1 MKKLYLCVFVIVLI
15 ILIILAVVYCNKNE
29 LSENDKFEIVTSF
42 YPLYIMTLNITD
54 GIDNVLVNN
63 MTNNNVG
70 CLHNYTLQTS
80 DLKTLSKADLF
91 IMNGLGIEM
100 FTDKISEEYPDLEII
115 DTSTIELDLIRDS
128 EGLNGHVWN
137 DIDNY
142 IEQVEVILNSLCAED
157 PENTE
162 KYTANAEAYMQKIN
176 LLKQNSYIAKEGTTV
191 VSCNEAL
198 AYLLNDV
205 GLDFIEVYTDHEQS
219 ALSSEN
225 LSKVID
231 EVKEKNVKAIF
242 IEKNDDRKTA
252 EIIANETGAKIYEL
266 DANLSGEMNKDAFIN
281 SMTNNYN
288 ILKDC
293 LE

>member
-54 GIDNVLVNN
+54 GIDNVSVSN

-162 KYTANAEAYMQKIN
+162 KYTANAEAYMQKLN

>member
-1 MKKLYLCVFVIVLI
+1 MKKMYLCVFVIILI
-15 ILIILAVVYCNKNE
+15 ILIILAVVYANKNE
-29 LSENDKFEIVTSF
+29 LNEEDKFKIVTSF

-54 GIDNVLVNN
+54 GVDNVSVSN

-70 CLHNYTLQTS
+70 CLHNYNLQTS

-100 FTDKISEEYPDLEII
+100 FADKIKEEYPNLEII
-115 DTSTIELDLIRDS
+115 DTSTVQLDLIQDS

-137 DIDNY
+137 DLDNY
-142 IEQVEVILNSLCAED
+142 IEQVEVVLNSLCAEN

-162 KYTANAEAYMQKIN
+162 KYTLNAEAYMQKLN

-205 GLDFIEVYTDHEQS
+205 GIKFIEVYTDHEQS

-231 EVKEKNVKAIF
+231 EVKEKNIKVIF

-252 EIIANETGAKIYEL
+252 EIIANETGAQIYEL
-266 DANLSGEMNKDAFIN
+266 DANLSGDMNKDAFIN

>member
-1 MKKLYLCVFVIVLI
+1 MKKIYLCVFVIVLI

-54 GIDNVLVNN
+54 GIDNVSVSN

-162 KYTANAEAYMQKIN
+162 KYTANAEAYMQKLN

>member
-54 GIDNVLVNN
+54 GIDNVSVSN

-162 KYTANAEAYMQKIN
+162 KYTANAEAYMQKLN

-252 EIIANETGAKIYEL
+252 EIIANETGARIYEL

>member
-1 MKKLYLCVFVIVLI
+1 MKKIYLCVFVIILI
-15 ILIILAVVYCNKNE
+15 ILIILAVVYANKNE
-29 LSENDKFEIVTSF
+29 LNEEDKFKIVTSF

-54 GIDNVLVNN
+54 GVDNVSVSN
-63 MTNNNVG
+63 MINNNVG
-70 CLHNYTLQTS
+70 CLHNYNLQTS

-100 FTDKISEEYPDLEII
+100 FADKIKEEYPNLEII
-115 DTSTIELDLIRDS
+115 DTSTVQLDLIQDS

-137 DIDNY
+137 DLDNY
-142 IEQVEVILNSLCAED
+142 IEQVEAVLNSLCAEN

-162 KYTANAEAYMQKIN
+162 KYTLNAEAYMQKLN

-191 VSCNEAL
+191 VSCNESL

-205 GLDFIEVYTDHEQS
+205 GIKFIEVYTDHEQS

-231 EVKEKNVKAIF
+231 EVKEENIKVIF

-252 EIIANETGAKIYEL
+252 EIIANETGAQIYEL
-266 DANLSGEMNKDAFIN
+266 DANLSGDMNKDAFIN

>member
-1 MKKLYLCVFVIVLI
+1 MKKIYLCVFVIILI
-15 ILIILAVVYCNKNE
+15 ILIILAVVYANKNE
-29 LSENDKFEIVTSF
+29 LNEEDKFKIVTSF

-54 GIDNVLVNN
+54 GVDNVSVSN

-70 CLHNYTLQTS
+70 CLHNYNLQTS

-100 FTDKISEEYPDLEII
+100 FADKIKEEYPNLEII
-115 DTSTIELDLIRDS
+115 DTSTVQLDLIQDS

-137 DIDNY
+137 DLDNY
-142 IEQVEVILNSLCAED
+142 IEQVEVVLNSLCAEN

-162 KYTANAEAYMQKIN
+162 KYTLNAEAYMQKLN

-205 GLDFIEVYTDHEQS
+205 GIKFIEVYTDHEQS

-231 EVKEKNVKAIF
+231 EVKEKNIKVIF

-252 EIIANETGAKIYEL
+252 EIIANETGAQIYEL
-266 DANLSGEMNKDAFIN
+266 DANLSGDMNKDAFIN

>member
-54 GIDNVLVNN
+54 GIDNVSVSN

-100 FTDKISEEYPDLEII
+100 FTDKISEEYPNLEII

-162 KYTANAEAYMQKIN
+162 KYTANAEAYMQKLN

-252 EIIANETGAKIYEL
+252 EIIANETGAIIYEL

>member
-54 GIDNVLVNN
+54 GIDNVSVSN

-100 FTDKISEEYPDLEII
+100 FTDKISEEYPNLEII

-162 KYTANAEAYMQKIN
+162 KYTANAEAYMQKLN

-231 EVKEKNVKAIF
+231 EAKEKNVKAIF

-252 EIIANETGAKIYEL
+252 EIIANETGAIIYEL